1 MKLVID
7 IEPPEDAPK
16 NWRLT
21 ILRKLEEFMDSL
33 DVADYRILIDEL
45 SPYVIR
51 WAEPQRQST

>member
-21 ILRKLEEFMDSL
+21 ILRKLEEFMDAQ
-33 DVADYRILIDEL
+33 DVKDYRILIDEL
-45 SPYVIR
+45 SPYGG
-51 WAEPQRQST
+51 PSLQPMQKP